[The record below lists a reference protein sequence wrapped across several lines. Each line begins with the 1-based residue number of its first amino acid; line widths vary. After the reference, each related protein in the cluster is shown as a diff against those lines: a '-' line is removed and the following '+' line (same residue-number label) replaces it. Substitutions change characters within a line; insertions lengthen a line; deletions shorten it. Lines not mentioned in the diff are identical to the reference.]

1 MCMNVT
7 WVFFSHHDG
16 VGLLFK
22 CLTTVSHLCVCVR
35 VCVYLSVDL
44 TFVPLGSQW
53 AGIYPAATNVADRK
67 DKTGDSEDMTTGHMD
82 KRV

>member
-1 MCMNVT
+1 M
-7 WVFFSHHDG
+7 
-16 VGLLFK
+16 
-22 CLTTVSHLCVCVR
+22 
-35 VCVYLSVDL
+35 YL

-82 KRV
+82 NVCVCVCIYIEHVI